1 MKKSTLLVSLLSVLA
16 MTACGGND
24 SNPDNSGTGGDEGGE
39 QEVKVL
45 TQETLEELA
54 KGYVL
59 ESN

>member
-1 MKKSTLLVSLLSVLA
+1 MKKSTLLVSLLSILA

-24 SNPDNSGTGGDEGGE
+24 SNSDNSGTGGDDGGE